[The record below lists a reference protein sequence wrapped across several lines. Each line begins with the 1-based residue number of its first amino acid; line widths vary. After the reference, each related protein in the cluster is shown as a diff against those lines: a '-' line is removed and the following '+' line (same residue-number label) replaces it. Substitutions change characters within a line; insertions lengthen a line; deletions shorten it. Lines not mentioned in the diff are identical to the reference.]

1 MKSQDITDIICN
13 DNDFKNWLQSMT
25 DEITYTKLLKT
36 IDHLC
41 GNDLIVKLETNKTST
56 SFMIL
61 ISGKDDDD
69 GISFDFYRLKEG
81 QWRFGINIE
90 DELVQNETL
99 DLSGKGYARL
109 MMIIM
114 IYCLE
119 KHIELPID
127 IKLPGIML
135 TIGICADSSEGFWGH
150 MGMKMGKYSMDKDRY
165 SSMTGPNVGYDKE
178 FLLRDWKKWVFLGEK
193 AFLKKRKRKK
203 SKRKKR
209 KKPKGSKR
217 RRSSTASSTTASS
230 SRHHLYHKRRK
241 KSY

>member
-1 MKSQDITDIICN
+1 
-13 DNDFKNWLQSMT
+13 
-25 DEITYTKLLKT
+25 
-36 IDHLC
+36 
-41 GNDLIVKLETNKTST
+41 
-56 SFMIL
+56 MIL
-61 ISGKDDDD
+61 ISGEDDDEYD

-99 DLSGKGYARL
+99 DLSRKGYARL

-127 IKLPGIML
+127 IKLPGNML

-178 FLLRDWKKWVFLGEK
+178 FLLRDWKKWVFLGER
-193 AFLKKRKRKK
+193 AALKKKKRKK
-203 SKRKKR
+203 SKRKKLKKL
-209 KKPKGSKR
+209 KKPKKPKKSKR
-217 RRSSTASSTTASS
+217 RR
-230 SRHHLYHKRRK
+230 RRK
-241 KSY
+241 SRK